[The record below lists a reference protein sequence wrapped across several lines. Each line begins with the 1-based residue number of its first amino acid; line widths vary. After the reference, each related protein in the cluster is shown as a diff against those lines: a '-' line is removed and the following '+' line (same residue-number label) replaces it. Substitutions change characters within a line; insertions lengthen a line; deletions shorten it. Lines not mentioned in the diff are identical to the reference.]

1 MSPQLL
7 LVAVK
12 ARIIRM
18 PQSMSSYCSLEVSIH
33 SSSVE
38 LFYSVCEG
46 TFDRQ
51 TLRQLIATE
60 LQFPAIAV
68 VCSKHS
74 PSTKQ
79 PLAQLRCVRLL
90 NIDQYLK
97 KKKSCVSDSDT
108 QRTAGPHS
116 FISHT
121 AIQKTTDHLSVVQND
136 IAFNEWQC
144 QCETSLDKSNERS
157 PML

>member
-1 MSPQLL
+1 MSN
-7 LVAVK
+7 
-12 ARIIRM
+12 
-18 PQSMSSYCSLEVSIH
+18 YCSLEVSIH

-60 LQFPAIAV
+60 LGFLAIAV

-79 PLAQLRCVRLL
+79 PLTQLRCVRLL
-90 NIDQYLK
+90 NIAQLK
-97 KKKSCVSDSDT
+97 EEEKLCERRAK
-108 QRTAGPHS
+108 HS
-116 FISHT
+116 GLPVRIH
-121 AIQKTTDHLSVVQND
+121 
-136 IAFNEWQC
+136 
-144 QCETSLDKSNERS
+144 
-157 PML
+157 

>member
-1 MSPQLL
+1 MAKTRVVICRLMTPQLL

-12 ARIIRM
+12 ACNIRM

-90 NIDQYLK
+90 NIAQHRK

-108 QRTAGPHS
+108 QRTTGPHS
-116 FISHT
+116 FIHT
-121 AIQKTTDHLSVVQND
+121 QP
-136 IAFNEWQC
+136 
-144 QCETSLDKSNERS
+144 SNNHC
-157 PML
+157 

>member
-1 MSPQLL
+1 MPPQLL

-12 ARIIRM
+12 ARNIRV

-51 TLRQLIATE
+51 TLRQLLATE
-60 LQFPAIAV
+60 LGFLAIAV

-79 PLAQLRCVRLL
+79 PLTQLRCVRLV
-90 NIDQYLK
+90 NIAQYLK
-97 KKKSCVSDSDT
+97 KKKSCVSDE
-108 QRTAGPHS
+108 RNTADCQS
-116 FISHT
+116 AFIEP
-121 AIQKTTDHLSVVQND
+121 IKL
-136 IAFNEWQC
+136 
-144 QCETSLDKSNERS
+144 
-157 PML
+157 

>member
-1 MSPQLL
+1 MTPQLL

-12 ARIIRM
+12 ARNIRM

-97 KKKSCVSDSDT
+97 NKKKTV
-108 QRTAGPHS
+108 
-116 FISHT
+116 
-121 AIQKTTDHLSVVQND
+121 
-136 IAFNEWQC
+136 
-144 QCETSLDKSNERS
+144 
-157 PML
+157 